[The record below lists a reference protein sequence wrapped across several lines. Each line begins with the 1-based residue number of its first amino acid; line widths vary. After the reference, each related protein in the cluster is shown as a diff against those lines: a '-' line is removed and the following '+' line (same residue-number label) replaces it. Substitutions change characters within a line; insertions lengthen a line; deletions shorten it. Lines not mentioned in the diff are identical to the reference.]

1 VQVSGEHTPSGDAG
15 APNIVF
21 ASDIVPNTPG
31 GDGII
36 HENESFQ
43 VQWAAQNIGTAASPA
58 FTDLLVISSVP
69 EGCPGDD
76 NKDHPVVYNSER
88 DAENPQDFLEG
99 ALNPTLAKNISNTTL
114 FTCIDIIA
122 AS

>member
-1 VQVSGEHTPSGDAG
+1 
-15 APNIVF
+15 
-21 ASDIVPNTPG
+21 VPNTPG

-36 HENESFQ
+36 HDNESFE

-76 NKDHPVVYNSER
+76 KKNHAVVYNSER

-99 ALNPTLAKNISNTTL
+99 ALNPGQTGSLMQPSVGPFPAGSYRLTVTLAKNISNTTL
-114 FTCIDIIA
+114 LTCIDIIE